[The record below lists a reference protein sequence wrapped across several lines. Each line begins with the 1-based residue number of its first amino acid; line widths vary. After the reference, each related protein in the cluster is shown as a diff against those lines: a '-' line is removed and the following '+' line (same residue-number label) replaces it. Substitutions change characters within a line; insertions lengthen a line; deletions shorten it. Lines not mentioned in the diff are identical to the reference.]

1 MGLPGF
7 NHEASD
13 LWLSSVF
20 GADVPMGEDTQA
32 GDQGQLTF
40 PGKMFTLPRA
50 EVAKVNL
57 VKQVPRQMTPNLVK
71 EQRACTGMW
80 DTSHQFKGVFLR

>member
-1 MGLPGF
+1 MKLVISGCHQCLGLMSQWGK
-7 NHEASD
+7 
-13 LWLSSVF
+13 
-20 GADVPMGEDTQA
+20 DTQA